1 VNDTRTLRKF
11 GAVFAAVSLLLAW
24 TARHTPALAYAL
36 VAAAVAIL
44 ALAWLSPALLE
55 RPARAWL
62 RLGSVMHKVVN
73 PVVLGVLYVVLIIP
87 TGLLRRLF
95 AGDAMQRRRD
105 PALKTYWIESDGREH
120 SLETFR
126 RPY

>member
-1 VNDTRTLRKF
+1 MLRKC
-11 GAVFAAVSLLLAW
+11 GAVFAAVFLVLAW
-24 TARHTPALAYAL
+24 MARDRHPLAYAL
-36 VAAAVAIL
+36 VAAAAATL
-44 ALAWLSPALLE
+44 AVAWLRPALLE

-62 RLGSVMHKVVN
+62 ALGAVLHKVVN
-73 PVVLGVLYVVLIIP
+73 PIVLGVLYVLLIIP

-95 AGDAMQRRRD
+95 AGDAMQRRPD
-105 PALKTYWIESDGREH
+105 PALKTYWIESEGREH